1 MINCLFHAGP
11 FVEPVF
17 TETSVDMDIPVIK
30 ANAAGIAENLVRQL
44 CHFKGAHTGHND
56 VSRKAVKV
64 ITVGSTAD
72 VLVML
77 IRPKAAVDRDRTIAA
92 GAPECL
98 QLFPKVAVHKADG
111 GPVFTC
117 KLADFKMFANFYVF
131 FRAGV
136 IYVTADHLRRL
147 PSLAKYQWLFR

>member
-1 MINCLFHAGP
+1 MFNRLFHAGP

-30 ANAAGIAENLVRQL
+30 ANTAGIAENLIRNLSDFQ
-44 CHFKGAHTGHND
+44 GAHTGNND
-56 VSRKAVKV
+56 VRRKAVKV
-64 ITVGSTAD
+64 IAVGSAAD
-72 VLVML
+72 ILVM
-77 IRPKAAVDRDRTIAA
+77 PVSTVSAVDRDRAVAA
-92 GAPECL
+92 GAPEGF

-117 KLADFKMFANFYVF
+117 KLADFEMSANFYVF
-131 FRAGV
+131 FCAGV

-147 PSLAKYQWLFR
+147 PSLAKCQSLFR

>member
-1 MINCLFHAGP
+1 MFNRLFHAGA

-17 TETSVDMDIPVIK
+17 TETSVDMDIAVIK
-30 ANAAGIAENLVRQL
+30 ANAAGISENLVRQL
-44 CHFKGAHTGHND
+44 GHFQGAHTGNND

-64 ITVGSTAD
+64 ITVGRSAD

-77 IRPKAAVDRDRTIAA
+77 IRPEPAVDRDRPVAT
-92 GAPECL
+92 GAPQGF
-98 QLFPKVAVHKADG
+98 QLFPKVAMHKADR

-117 KLADFKMFANFYVF
+117 KFADFEMTAYFYVF

-136 IYVTADHLRRL
+136 IYVTADHLRRPL
-147 PSLAKYQWLFR
+147 SLAKCQWLFR